1 MLAERFGGSPFVYM
15 DAPMDQLLG
24 LINLLAVEGQVA
36 SLYRSL
42 GAEDSLVLPDGWA
55 DDEDDPIWTTG

>member
-1 MLAERFGGSPFVYM
+1 M